1 MVEKETN
8 NITPVKG
15 EIIAFFKLRL
25 IYGLQP
31 ELYAKKFMFFV
42 TELNSINSISF
53 SGFKVREKLV
63 FIHNK

>member
-1 MVEKETN
+1 
-8 NITPVKG
+8 
-15 EIIAFFKLRL
+15 
-25 IYGLQP
+25 LQP
-31 ELYAKKFMFFV
+31 ELCAKKFMFFV